1 MPDWLE
7 RLVPAAPSP
16 WCPGE
21 GMDQRARRYWDR
33 GWLRS
38 RVPDCPCTFAGVSRP
53 QRLTHQ
59 KPIVALAT
67 PSEPPNAGF
76 LRQLVRRQEAV
87 CPMGQA
93 SLPGRRCGGVW
104 SLGSVGAS
112 VGTEQA
118 AEEM

>member
-1 MPDWLE
+1 M
-7 RLVPAAPSP
+7 
-16 WCPGE
+16 
-21 GMDQRARRYWDR
+21 R
-33 GWLRS
+33 GWTS
-38 RVPDCPCTFAGVSRP
+38 GRVDTGIAVGFEAGFLMCPCTFAGVSRP
-53 QRLTHQ
+53 RRLTHQ

-67 PSEPPNAGF
+67 PAEPPNAEF